1 MNNETLKKQRAT
13 FLLWSNMGI
22 LPARPSGMPC
32 SMYRNISSMMLPK
45 SPRMLPSLRA
55 FDVPFSQPENS
66 GMCGNSESDSISI
79 FSTEDSGRPRLRD
92 LKMVNAYYFSIGF
105 LGGQNPNMD
114 QSIWPQVFWDVRI
127 LTWIYQMVVTSKES
141 LLFHTDI
148 PIRAPVSPKNH
159 MGRNSDQCLVWEGWM
174 SYPLQQNQRSVNS
187 SFTDC

>member
-1 MNNETLKKQRAT
+1 
-13 FLLWSNMGI
+13 MGI

-45 SPRMLPSLRA
+45 SPRMLPSLCA

-92 LKMVNAYYFSIGF
+92 LKRVNAYYFSIGF

-114 QSIWPQVFWDVRI
+114 QSIIWPQVFWDVRI
-127 LTWIYQMVVTSKES
+127 LTWIYQMVVFKRITFVSHRYSHKCSS
-141 LLFHTDI
+141 L
-148 PIRAPVSPKNH
+148 P
-159 MGRNSDQCLVWEGWM
+159 
-174 SYPLQQNQRSVNS
+174 QRSHGEKFRSVPGLRRLNVRS
-187 SFTDC
+187 TTTESGVSKLIFHRL